1 MNVRSLCRLY
11 GVSRSGF
18 YAWRSRGKSAH
29 RQYDHQLMDAISE
42 LHQGYQRSYGA
53 RRVHKV
59 LRVKGLSC
67 SVRRVNRL
75 MREMGIKARTTGLY
89 PWRPGQHAFFSS
101 TGNQLANAE
110 PANQIKEQWAGDYT
124 YIKTQEGFVYY
135 AVVMDLFS
143 RRIVGWS
150 FARKRDSE
158 LTKSALK
165 LALLRHQP
173 KRGCLFHSDQGIEY
187 AAHDYHDLIKAAG
200 MVRSMSRKAMPQDN
214 AKVESFFH
222 TLKAEL
228 VHKREFKN
236 VYEAVALITEYTG
249 FYNRER
255 IHSSLNYQSPE
266 NYEKLCA

>member
-1 MNVRSLCRLY
+1 MNVRTLCRLY

-18 YAWRSRGKSAH
+18 YAWRGRGRSAH
-29 RQYDHQLMDAISE
+29 RLYDHRLMEAIRE
-42 LHQGYQRSYGA
+42 LHQGYQRAYGA
-53 RRVHKV
+53 RRVHRV
-59 LRVKGLSC
+59 LLAKGLTC

-101 TGNQLANAE
+101 TGNQLAKAD
-110 PANQIKEQWAGDYT
+110 PATGVKQHWAGDYT
-124 YIKTQEGFVYY
+124 YIKTEHGFVYC

-143 RRIVGWS
+143 RRVIGWS

-165 LALLRHQP
+165 LALHRHEPSQ
-173 KRGCLFHSDQGIEY
+173 GCLFHSDQGIEY
-187 AAHDYHDLIKAAG
+187 AAHDYHELLKASG
-200 MVRSMSRKAMPQDN
+200 MIRSMSRKATPQDN
-214 AKVESFFH
+214 AMVESFFH

-228 VHKREFKN
+228 VHKRQFKN
-236 VYEAVALITEYTG
+236 AYEAVAHISEYIT
-249 FYNRER
+249 FYNQER
-255 IHSSLNYQSPE
+255 LHSSLGYQSPE